1 MKELIKI
8 TEQNGNR
15 AVSATELHGFLEVKS
30 KFAEWINRR
39 IEEYGF
45 IEGQDF
51 SSFSEISEKPNGGR
65 PTTEYAISINMAKE
79 LSMVERN
86 EKGKLARLY
95 FIEMEKRATQKEL
108 SVSDYPNQNK
118 ILQAELFSLIK
129 ANLFIGDVTKIA
141 RENGFNR
148 NTVNS
153 VVQRRSYSP
162 EIIKVLYE
170 KALENKSK
178 RRAELEEMISVLKA

>member
-15 AVSATELHGFLEVKS
+15 AVSARELHGFLEVKS